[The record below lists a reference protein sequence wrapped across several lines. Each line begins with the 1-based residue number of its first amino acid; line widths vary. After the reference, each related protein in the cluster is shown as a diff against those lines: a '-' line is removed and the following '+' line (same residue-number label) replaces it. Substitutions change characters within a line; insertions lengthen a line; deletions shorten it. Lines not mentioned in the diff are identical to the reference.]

1 MTEVTNEVVPQAQV
15 APQEQKP
22 DKVFNQED
30 IDRLIGQVKAET
42 AAKTEARVRNTVMQ
56 EMQLQQLNQAQGQQP
71 QMAQQP
77 PAMQPQPA
85 QMQQPAPM
93 AAAPPMG
100 MAAPGMPQ
108 QMPASPQAPMQQPQ
122 MQPGQP
128 QPQYLTA
135 ESAMQLFAQQQQEIA
150 KRAAGDALANQFFS
164 KLDAGKNKYPDF
176 EEKVAP
182 LRQAF
187 AQGQLAHIALMANG
201 ADNTAD
207 IIYDLANNKGKIG
220 NLLSLAQQ
228 SPSLA
233 QAEISNLSQSIKTNE
248 SAQQQTNPNEP
259 LGHLKPSTSSADN
272 SQQSISAL
280 RNMYKA

>member
-1 MTEVTNEVVPQAQV
+1 MTEVTNEVVPQTQV
-15 APQEQKP
+15 AAQTEQKP
-22 DKVFNQED
+22 EKVFNQD
-30 IDRLIGQVKAET
+30 DLNRIIGQVKAET
-42 AAKTEARVRNTVMQ
+42 HDKARKELMQ
-56 EMQLQQLNQAQGQQP
+56 ELQLQQLNQAQAQQAP
-71 QMAQQP
+71 AAQQP
-77 PAMQPQPA
+77 PAMQQQPA
-85 QMQQPAPM
+85 QMQQMQPAQN
-93 AAAPPMG
+93 AVPPQMG
-100 MAAPGMPQ
+100 MAAPGMPP
-108 QMPASPQAPMQQPQ
+108 QMQASPQAPMQQPQ

-135 ESAMQLFAQQQQEIA
+135 ESAMQLFAQQQQEMA
-150 KRAAGDALANQFFS
+150 KKAAGDALANQFFG

-228 SPSLA
+228 SPGLA
-233 QAEISNLSQSIKTNE
+233 QAEINNLSQSIKTNE
-248 SAQQQTNPNEP
+248 TAQQQSNPSEP
-259 LGHLKPSTSSADN
+259 LSHLKPSTSSADN

-280 RNMYKA
+280 RNMYRA